1 MHLILIHFPTTAG
14 SAQFCLLCC
23 QPEPIPG
30 TLAARKPLLT
40 PRVPCR
46 LPVWSRMNHLHEL
59 QDIVSSPTLHRQVLT
74 AQESGFPTKYGA
86 TFARFFFRSYGTFIV
101 STFKQG
107 AHRTRHLWSDGGCRV
122 FDSGSLRFNS
132 RRPIGSAMRLRIAC
146 SCATQSPRRTL
157 KSNRL

>member
-86 TFARFFFRSYGTFIV
+86 TFAFFFF
-101 STFKQG
+101 G
-107 AHRTRHLWSDGGCRV
+107 AMGHLLFPHPNRV
-122 FDSGSLRFNS
+122 QIGRGICGPMGVAGSLVREVCGSIPAGPSALQCGCAS
-132 RRPIGSAMRLRIAC
+132 RAHA
-146 SCATQSPRRTL
+146 QL
-157 KSNRL
+157 KVLDGH